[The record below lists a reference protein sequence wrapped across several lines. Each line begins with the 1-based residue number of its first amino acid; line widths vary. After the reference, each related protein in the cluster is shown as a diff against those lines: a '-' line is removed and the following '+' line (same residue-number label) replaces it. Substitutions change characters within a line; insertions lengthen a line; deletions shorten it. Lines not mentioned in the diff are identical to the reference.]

1 MELLTAAR
9 KLPSFPIAASRY
21 IAPRRLNQRTFL
33 LLIGWD
39 SMLASLFHPSS
50 YFGIVLFLV
59 LTGCGLPLPE
69 EVAIILAGVLSAQG
83 HLLAVPALIAC
94 LIGALLG
101 DSIIYAIGHRWGHS
115 LLSYH
120 PRLAKLLGAE
130 REKRF
135 EDAIE
140 QHALKVMML
149 SRFLVGVR
157 APVYLATGVVRLP
170 FRRFLLYDLICASLV
185 VGLFFGLSYL
195 FGDHVARWVRDA
207 ELKVTLVVLA
217 IVLVTGLLLY
227 RRHKATIYHV
237 IFESELPPK

>member
-1 MELLTAAR
+1 M
-9 KLPSFPIAASRY
+9 F
-21 IAPRRLNQRTFL
+21 
-33 LLIGWD
+33 
-39 SMLASLFHPSS
+39 ASLFHPSS
-50 YFGIVLFLV
+50 YLGIVLFLV
-59 LTGCGLPLPE
+59 LTGCGMPLPE

-83 HLLAVPALIAC
+83 HLLPGPALLAC

-101 DSIIYAIGHRWGHS
+101 DSTIYAIGHRWGHS

-135 EDAIE
+135 EEAIE
-140 QHALKVMML
+140 QHALKVMLL

-170 FRRFLLYDLICASLV
+170 FRRFLMYDVLCASLV

-207 ELKVTLVVLA
+207 ELKVTLVVLLV
-217 IVLVTGLLLY
+217 VLIAGLLIY
-227 RRHKATIYHV
+227 RRHRATIYRV
-237 IFESELPPK
+237 IFENESPQE